1 MLAQL
6 RIQEMRLKL
15 LLSVMML
22 ALVSCGG
29 SKGGGSAEKKQFPQC
44 GEVHTLCHA
53 EADWSINSTPVNFPK
68 NFSIRMNNMPI
79 LDTCK
84 DSRDVKVETNFDR
97 KLISFRLPWVPQN
110 EAIKFEM
117 LDLGENC
124 DNNAIFHSED
134 SVVYGVITLTVEGK
148 KSYSVSVNL
157 NN

>member
-1 MLAQL
+1 M
-6 RIQEMRLKL
+6 KL
-15 LLSVMML
+15 LLSLMMFVL
-22 ALVSCGG
+22 ISCGG
-29 SKGGGSAEKKQFPQC
+29 SSSGGGSDEKTRFPQC

-68 NFSIRMNNMPI
+68 NFSITMNDMPVI
-79 LDTCK
+79 DTCK
-84 DSRDVKVETNFDR
+84 DTTEVKVETNFDR
-97 KLISFRLPWVPQN
+97 KLIKFRLAWVPQN
-110 EAIKFEM
+110 EAIKVVFEDRG
-117 LDLGENC
+117 LSC